1 MLKKMKTLAA
11 ATLMT
16 VAATLPAQAESLV
29 IGGKNFTEQQL
40 LTEITSQY
48 LSSQGYDIEKR
59 AGMGSAVLRKAQENG
74 QIDLYWEYTGTSL
87 LNYNKIKEKV
97 PANEVYSRVK
107 ALDEKKG
114 LIWLNPSAANNTYA
128 LAMRISDAEKRGIS
142 TLSELAK
149 AVNNKEGLVLAVNA
163 EFYAR
168 KDGLKP
174 LQKAYDFKFPR
185 KDIKRMDTGLT
196 YTALKEK
203 QVDVA
208 LVFATDGRIPAFG
221 FKVLQD
227 DKNYFP
233 QYALTPVV
241 RKDTLA
247 NNPKL
252 AEQLNALSAVIDGDV
267 MSHLNARV
275 DVERQS
281 VEVVADSFLGEMG
294 LN

>member
-1 MLKKMKTLAA
+1 MLKTMKTLAA

-16 VAATLPAQAESLV
+16 MAATLPAKAESLV

-48 LSSQGYDIEKR
+48 LSNKGYDIERR

-87 LNYNKIKEKV
+87 LNYNKVKEKV
-97 PANEVYSRVK
+97 PANEVYGRVK

-114 LIWLNPSAANNTYA
+114 LIWLNPSDANNTYA
-128 LAMRISDAEKRGIS
+128 LAMRATDAEKRGIS
-142 TLSELAK
+142 TLTELAK
-149 AVNNKEGLVLAVNA
+149 AVNANEGLVLAVNA

-221 FKVLQD
+221 FQVLKD

-241 RKDTLA
+241 RKDALDK
-247 NNPKL
+247 NPQL

-267 MSHLNARV
+267 MSNLNARV

-281 VEVVADSFLGEMG
+281 VELVAADFLGEMG
-294 LN
+294 LD